1 MFWKHAKTIFYFFS
15 IFFVQKVCVPNLW
28 NLEVSSK
35 IYAKINS
42 SPSEALP
49 DAYTFVHGT
58 EASVFC
64 GEEVCDSLRSR

>member
-42 SPSEALP
+42 SPLKTLP
-49 DAYTFVHGT
+49 EGILIHLLVKMK
-58 EASVFC
+58 
-64 GEEVCDSLRSR
+64 LRSSVTIRYFSM